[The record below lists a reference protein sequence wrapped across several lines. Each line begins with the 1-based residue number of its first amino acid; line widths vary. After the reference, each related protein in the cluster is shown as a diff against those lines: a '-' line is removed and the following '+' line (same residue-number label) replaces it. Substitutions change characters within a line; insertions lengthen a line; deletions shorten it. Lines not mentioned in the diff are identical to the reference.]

1 MSITADEKKNV
12 ENFLLNLGVSSS
24 VFSPPPSSPHC
35 SPSRVLSSAPIPSPT
50 PLSSPAA
57 FSNYSSPSL
66 SQPLLTAATSNISVS
81 SPIPKTLPVR
91 SNAYPPTGRR
101 TAQDANKRQ
110 RTGSVVEDEEENV
123 GVVVEE
129 EMPTAE
135 DDTGKHQ
142 VL

>member
-12 ENFLLNLGVSSS
+12 ENFLLNLGVYSS

-35 SPSRVLSSAPIPSPT
+35 SPSCVLSSAPIPSPT

-91 SNAYPPTGRR
+91 STAYPPTGRR
-101 TAQDANKRQ
+101 TALDANKRQ
-110 RTGSVVEDEEENV
+110 RTVVEDEEENV
-123 GVVVEE
+123 GVVVDE